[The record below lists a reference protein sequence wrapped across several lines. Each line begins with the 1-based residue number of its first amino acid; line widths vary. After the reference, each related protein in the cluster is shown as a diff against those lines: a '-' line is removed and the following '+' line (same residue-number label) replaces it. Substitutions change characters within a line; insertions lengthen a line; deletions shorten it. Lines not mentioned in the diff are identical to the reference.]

1 MLKIRKIIKKIIS
14 IVAYQLYTFL
24 FNILILSQK
33 IPNKYKRNG
42 PITFVFQLG
51 RFLKLSF
58 YDDL

>member
-1 MLKIRKIIKKIIS
+1 MA
-14 IVAYQLYTFL
+14 AYQLYTFL

-51 RFLKLSF
+51 RF
-58 YDDL
+58 

>member
-1 MLKIRKIIKKIIS
+1 MNLKNAKNTYNKFKKIFS

-42 PITFVFQLG
+42 PITFVF
-51 RFLKLSF
+51 
-58 YDDL
+58 